1 MGHGA
6 PCCPNLPK
14 APAPYPGKAVGGAT
28 SGSFPGQGQAPGN
41 QSIAGITL
49 QGLFFPFY
57 VPVKTWRGASRSL
70 NDFLIVSGPPHVHG
84 GVRRCG
90 EICSRAPER
99 CGRARPQ
106 FSPGAHPRNGSAHSL
121 GGGGVNRLPF
131 LWGGWERVA
140 SGWNARMRVGGGHR
154 PRGACREHVSERWT
168 TASVRSRAALDRGRS
183 KSVFATKTPSC
194 QFG

>member
-1 MGHGA
+1 M
-6 PCCPNLPK
+6 
-14 APAPYPGKAVGGAT
+14 
-28 SGSFPGQGQAPGN
+28 QEIN
-41 QSIAGITL
+41 QSQVSINQSLRLLNRGSPL
-49 QGLFFPFY
+49 FY
-57 VPVKTWRGASRSL
+57 VPVKTWRVRARPL

-84 GVRRCG
+84 GMRRCG

-121 GGGGVNRLPF
+121 EGGGVNRLTF

-154 PRGACREHVSERWT
+154 PRGACREHISERWT
-168 TASVRSRAALDRGRS
+168 TASARSRGALDCSRGL
-183 KSVFATKTPSC
+183 SVLSRLGHFC
-194 QFG
+194 QNG